1 MSVLSL
7 EVIEVIVMPT
17 LPQIL
22 PHFPPCTTAHTP
34 WPANFLVAYD
44 TLSDIYRRAYCI
56 LNQED
61 ADPLQ
66 LTFHLEAITADAIPL
81 LEAFEVDPRGPE
93 VQDWLSDAA
102 TLLGSL
108 SVQLSSFRH
117 NIETR

>member
-1 MSVLSL
+1 MSILSL

-22 PHFPPCTTAHTP
+22 PHFPPCTMAHTP

-44 TLSDIYRRAYCI
+44 TLSDIYRCAYCI

-66 LTFHLEAITADAIPL
+66 LMFHLEAITADAIPL